1 MMKRSLPIRYV
12 YCFLLMLPLT
22 LSAATEVDSIKQVV
36 ETMPEDSMKCATYL
50 RIAFLLYNGP
60 EAINYSYRALDLA
73 KALGEQQLLGKAYH
87 RLAWC
92 LHYDEMDKKVA
103 LLDSSAMVYDRLG
116 DLDGLGLTYD
126 GRGSILM
133 HYGSLEEA
141 NEAYIKAYDY
151 YSQSENEERKAGI
164 LNNWG
169 ICMNLLEQPEEA
181 IAKYQ
186 TALDYR
192 LQEQPENPVAIARIY
207 FGLGQSAELLEDL
220 EVATTHYFESYK
232 YRDKVKNIAV
242 AENLIAIADMAYK
255 GAKKGL
261 DTMGIF
267 RKIQSLGFAN
277 TQALLD
283 SAAVVPGVAERL
295 GFTYYIKDV
304 RRKGELLRGNYQVA
318 YQLLQDLKTMDEE
331 AKLSDASLGA
341 FADLKIQYEKEQL
354 KTRLLEEEI
363 TNRKK
368 KNQVNLLILSLGVLL
383 STLIIGTLV
392 YQNRLRAKSLLLA
405 TARQEQQII
414 SMRSMLEGQEKERA
428 RIARDLHDGLGNL
441 LSTLKASVS
450 NLQISFTNNKTEKI
464 YSKASDMIDEAC
476 TEVRKIAHEMMPQ
489 ALSKLGL
496 KKALGDLIQKMDDT
510 HDFEADIQVY
520 GKEQILDDSTN
531 VMLYR
536 IVQELLNNIVKYA
549 EAKEVL
555 VQITYSEEW
564 LSLTVEDD
572 GKGFEPDKILDN
584 EGMGLKSIAFRTEYI
599 GGEYE
604 IDSRPGAGTLVSINV
619 PLRTS

>member
-1 MMKRSLPIRYV
+1 M
-12 YCFLLMLPLT
+12 
-22 LSAATEVDSIKQVV
+22 
-36 ETMPEDSMKCATYL
+36 
-50 RIAFLLYNGP
+50 LYNGP
-60 EAINYSYRALDLA
+60 EAVTYSYKALDLA
-73 KALGEQQLLGKAYH
+73 KKLGNQQLLGKTYH

-103 LLDSSAMVYDRLG
+103 FLDSSALVYGKIG

-126 GRGSILM
+126 GKGSILM

-141 NEAYIKAYDY
+141 NQAYVRAYDY
-151 YSQSENEERKAGI
+151 YSQSGNEERKAGI
-164 LNNWG
+164 LNNWA
-169 ICMNLLEQPEEA
+169 ICMNLMERPEDA

-186 TALDYR
+186 TALNFR
-192 LQEQPENPVAIARIY
+192 LQEEPENAVDIARIY
-207 FGLGQSAELLEDL
+207 YGLGQSAELMEDL
-220 EVATTHYFESYK
+220 ETATTHYFESYK

-242 AENLIAIADMAYK
+242 AECLIGIADMAYK
-255 GAKKGL
+255 AAEKGL

-267 RKIQSLGFAN
+267 RKIQSLGFPN

-295 GFTYYIKDV
+295 GFVYFIKDV

-318 YQLLQDLKTMDEE
+318 YELLQDLKTMDEE

-368 KNQVNLLILSLGVLL
+368 KNQVNLLILSLGILL

-405 TARQEQQII
+405 TAKQEQQII

-450 NLQISFTNNKTEKI
+450 NLQISFNNQKTEKI
-464 YSKASDMIDEAC
+464 YGKASEMIDEAC

-496 KKALGDLIQKMDDT
+496 RKALGDLIHKMDET
-510 HDFEADIQVY
+510 HDFEADLQVY
-520 GKEQILDDSTN
+520 GQEAVLADSSN

-555 VQITYSEEW
+555 VQITYSDEW
-564 LSLTVEDD
+564 LNLTVEDD
-572 GKGFEPDKILDN
+572 GKGFESDKIPEN

-604 IDSRPGAGTLVSINV
+604 IDSRLGVGTLVSINV
-619 PLRTS
+619 PLSKNQEKELP